1 MSQKKLRILLA
12 EGTPS
17 ETSRIL
23 GGLFSGPGGGLE
35 LTVVS
40 TLATLSPT
48 IKVVD
53 PEIVLLDLELSMRD
67 PLDAARLVHRSA
79 PGVPLV
85 VLAEP
90 SQKQY
95 AAQSL
100 AKARWTTF

>member
-1 MSQKKLRILLA
+1 LLA
-12 EGTPS
+12 EGPPS

-23 GGLFSGPGGGLE
+23 GALFAGPGGGLE

-40 TLATLSPT
+40 TLANLIPT

-67 PLDAARLVHRSA
+67 PLDAVRLVHRSA

-90 SQKQY
+90 S
-95 AAQSL
+95 
-100 AKARWTTF
+100 